1 MIADD
6 EAKVRENGMAD
17 RWVSSAEARDVN
29 LEVCMV
35 CESCLGGLEM
45 RWKNEQR
52 CESVEIYIQLMGKSG
67 MSKLYDRWQELW

>member
-1 MIADD
+1 MIGDD

-35 CESCLGGLEM
+35 GESLFGCLGVAME
-45 RWKNEQR
+45 E
-52 CESVEIYIQLMGKSG
+52 
-67 MSKLYDRWQELW
+67 